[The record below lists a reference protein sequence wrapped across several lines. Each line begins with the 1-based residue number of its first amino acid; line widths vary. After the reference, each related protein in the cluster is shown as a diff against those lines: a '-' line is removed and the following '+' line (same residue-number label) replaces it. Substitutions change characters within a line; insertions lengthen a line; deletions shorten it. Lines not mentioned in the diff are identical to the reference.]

1 MKVLIWIKNIII
13 LFFSVIFLAIG
24 INTLIGSFG
33 LNNPVEFLMYFF
45 SACLLIMVCIV
56 GLIYI
61 FFRVFP
67 VKLKE
72 RIDDEAAKPR
82 V

>member
-1 MKVLIWIKNIII
+1 MNVLIWIKNFII
-13 LFFSVIFLAIG
+13 LLFSVIFLAIG
-24 INTLIGSFG
+24 INTLIGSFS

-45 SACLLIMVCIV
+45 SACLLIMVCVV

-67 VKLKE
+67 FKQKE
-72 RIDDEAAKPR
+72 RINDETAR
-82 V
+82 

>member
-1 MKVLIWIKNIII
+1 MKALIWIKNIII

-61 FFRVFP
+61 FFRIFP
-67 VKLKE
+67 VKFKE
-72 RIDDEAAKPR
+72 RIDNEAAK
-82 V
+82 